1 MYTLQEYIHIHYIT
15 GITII
20 SDTGIFSDH
29 NLVISKC
36 NLDLPSFVISK
47 EKEERFNFWRIMPI
61 PIKTKQGDEHPT
73 PREDMYKG
81 MEYRNHMELYNCL
94 NKICR
99 DPKHQITEQITLVK
113 Q

>member
-1 MYTLQEYIHIHYIT
+1 MDWHVQFIIILTLLRNLLSQGMAQRGGRGGRFIDGMYTLQEYIHIHYIT

-47 EKEERFNFWRIMPI
+47 EKEERFNF
-61 PIKTKQGDEHPT
+61 
-73 PREDMYKG
+73 
-81 MEYRNHMELYNCL
+81 
-94 NKICR
+94 
-99 DPKHQITEQITLVK
+99 
-113 Q
+113 